1 MKRNYR
7 MKHDFKNKT
16 VIITGA
22 SAGVGAATA
31 RTFANL
37 GANLVLVARGQ
48 AALDKITEELQAI
61 TSVINIAMDIND
73 PIANEA
79 LLVKAA
85 DTFTSIDVLVNNA
98 GFHQRGDVEKNQA
111 TDLARMVDVNLRAPI
126 QLSTL
131 ILPYLRQA
139 GGGAIVNVGSLAG
152 RTPLQGAATYAATK
166 AGLRAFTYSLADEL
180 KNTGIYVGLVS
191 PGPIDTGFI
200 MSEIDQV
207 EDIVFSQPM
216 SSAQQVADAIVSCA
230 RGEAVEVSLPKVSGW
245 LTTISYLFPA
255 LRSALRPALYRKGR
269 KAKEQYK
276 QGNTK

>member
-1 MKRNYR
+1 MSK
-7 MKHDFKNKT
+7 DFKGKT

-31 RTFANL
+31 RTFARL

-48 AALDKITEELQAI
+48 IALDKITDELAPI
-61 TSVINIAMDIND
+61 TSVINIAMDVND
-73 PIANEA
+73 SSANENI
-79 LLVKAA
+79 LKQAA
-85 DTFTSIDVLVNNA
+85 QAFGSVDVLVNNA
-98 GFHQRGDVEKNQA
+98 GFHQRGEVERNHA
-111 TDLARMVDVNLRAPI
+111 DDLAKMVDINLRAPI
-126 QLSTL
+126 QLSCL
-131 ILPYLRQA
+131 MLPYLRKA

-180 KNTGIYVGLVS
+180 KGTGIYIGVVS

-200 MSEIDQV
+200 MSEIDEV

-216 SSAQQVADAIVSCA
+216 SSAQQVADAIVSVA
-230 RGEAVEVSLPKVSGW
+230 RGEETEISLPRASGW
-245 LTTISYLFPA
+245 LTTVSYLFPK

-269 KAKEQYK
+269 KAKAQYK
-276 QGNTK
+276 QRNSQP

>member
-1 MKRNYR
+1 MNNKFNG
-7 MKHDFKNKT
+7 KT

-31 RTFANL
+31 RTFAHL

-48 AALDKITEELQAI
+48 AALDVITDELAKL

-73 PIANEA
+73 PKANA
-79 LLVKAA
+79 KLLVTAA
-85 DTFTSIDVLVNNA
+85 KTFGSVDVLVNNA

-111 TDLARMVDVNLRAPI
+111 EDLAKMVDVNLRAPI

-131 ILPYLRQA
+131 MLPYLRKA

-180 KNTGIYVGLVS
+180 KGTGIYIGVVS

-200 MSEIDQV
+200 MSEIEQV

-230 RGEAVEVSLPKVSGW
+230 RGEAVEISLPRSSGW
-245 LTTISYLFPA
+245 LTTVSYLFPA
-255 LRSALRPALYRKGR
+255 LRRALRPKLYRKGR

-276 QGNTK
+276 QRNTKP

>member
-1 MKRNYR
+1 MIN
-7 MKHDFKNKT
+7 DFKGKT

-31 RTFANL
+31 RTFADL

-48 AALDKITEELQAI
+48 AALDSITEELAPL

-73 PIANEA
+73 AAANEE
-79 LLVKAA
+79 LLLIAA
-85 DTFTSIDVLVNNA
+85 QAFGSLDVLVNNA
-98 GFHQRGDVEKNQA
+98 GFHQRGDVERNTA
-111 TDLARMVDVNLRAPI
+111 NDLAKMVDVNLRAPI
-126 QLSTL
+126 QLSTSV
-131 ILPYLRQA
+131 LPYLRAA

-180 KNTGIYVGLVS
+180 KASGIYVGLVS

-200 MSEIDQV
+200 MAELDQV

-216 SSAQQVADAIVSCA
+216 SSAQQVADAIVSIA
-230 RGEAVEVSLPKVSGW
+230 RGQATEISLPRASGW
-245 LTTISYLFPA
+245 LTTLSYLFPT
-255 LRSALRPALYRKGR
+255 LRRALRPTLYRKGR
-269 KAKEQYK
+269 KAKEKYRQR
-276 QGNTK
+276 NTTG

>member
-1 MKRNYR
+1 MNKS
-7 MKHDFKNKT
+7 FKNKT

-31 RTFANL
+31 RTFAKL

-48 AALDKITEELQAI
+48 PALDSITKELEAI

-73 PIANEA
+73 SNANES
-79 LLVKAA
+79 LLIKAA
-85 DTFTSIDVLVNNA
+85 QAFGTVDVLINNA

-111 TDLARMVDVNLRAPI
+111 NDLAKMVDVNLRAPI
-126 QLSTL
+126 QLATL
-131 ILPYLRQA
+131 ILPYFRKA

-166 AGLRAFTYSLADEL
+166 AGLRAFTYSLADEVR
-180 KNTGIYVGLVS
+180 NSGIYIGLVS

-230 RGEAVEVSLPKVSGW
+230 RGESVEISLPKISGW
-245 LTTISYLFPA
+245 LTTISYLFPT
-255 LRSALRPALYRKGR
+255 LRRALRPALYRKGR
-269 KAKEQYK
+269 KAKAQYK
-276 QGNTK
+276 QGGAEE